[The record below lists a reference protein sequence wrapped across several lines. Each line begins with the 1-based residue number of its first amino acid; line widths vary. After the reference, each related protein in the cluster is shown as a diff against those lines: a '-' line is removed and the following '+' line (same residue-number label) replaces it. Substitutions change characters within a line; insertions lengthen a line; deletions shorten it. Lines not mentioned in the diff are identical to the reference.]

1 MYIVT
6 VGERVKARREELGM
20 SVDTLAEKIG
30 KNRATVYRYEGKG
43 ITNMPIGVLIPLA
56 KALSTTPAYLIGW
69 TEDKITP
76 ITSKTKS
83 IETSIG
89 TPYNPEIHDILILGQ
104 IAAGLPLYAE
114 GNIEGYTYTDRNG
127 GAEYFALKVKGDSM
141 TAAQINDGNLIIVR
155 VQPTVE
161 NNEIA
166 IVRINN
172 EEATVKRFKQEGNI
186 VHLIPQSFNP
196 EHQVQTY
203 NLKDTK
209 IEVIGKVVECRIEF

>member
-1 MYIVT
+1 MTFGKILKQLRESNNYTMDRLIELYNDRFNGKMNKSTLSRYENGLQEPMYTVIVNLAKLFNVT
-6 VGERVKARREELGM
+6 VDYLSGATEEPN
-20 SVDTLAEKIG
+20 SQ
-30 KNRATVYRYEGKG
+30 
-43 ITNMPIGVLIPLA
+43 
-56 KALSTTPAYLIGW
+56 
-69 TEDKITP
+69 
-76 ITSKTKS
+76 
-83 IETSIG
+83 IG
-89 TPYNPEIHDILILGQ
+89 TPYNPKIHDILILGQ

-127 GAEYFALKVKGDSM
+127 GADYFALKVKGDSM

-161 NNEIA
+161 NGEIA
-166 IVRINN
+166 IVRVNN